1 MYQQQQKQPFC
12 ALTLYLNPTGNKS
25 PKFEYKADAK
35 SLFTCSLTK
44 KKYKLSQ
51 INEWFMTEGVQNFVK
66 QGYTG
71 KWMAK
76 TQQIENPKPYDKGD
90 FQMVLSFIMIK
101 PYKPQPNVD
110 GMKPI
115 AQAIPQVQ
123 QQQQQNR
130 DKVDKINRG
139 TTYHYVKEV
148 EVARKQPEESF
159 DDDLP
164 PF

>member
-1 MYQQQQKQPFC
+1 MFKKEKTIFC
-12 ALTLYLNPTGNKS
+12 ALTLYLNPTGNTS
-25 PKFEYKADAK
+25 PKYQYKADAK

-51 INEWFMTEGVQNFVK
+51 ISEWFMTEGVQNFVK

-90 FQMVLSFIMIK
+90 FQMVLSFIMTK
-101 PYKPQPNVD
+101 PYTPQPNVD

-115 AQAIPQVQ
+115 GQTMPQYREVSMTQAQPSAPEYAKPVE
-123 QQQQQNR
+123 
-130 DKVDKINRG
+130 KID
-139 TTYHYVKEV
+139 EM
-148 EVARKQPEESF
+148 
-159 DDDLP
+159 DDDI

>member
-1 MYQQQQKQPFC
+1 MSYQQQQKTPFC
-12 ALTLYLNPTGNKS
+12 ALTIKMYATGKTA
-25 PKFEYKADAK
+25 PKFEFKANAE

-51 INEWFMTEGVQNFVK
+51 INEWYLSPEVQKFHV
-66 QGYTG
+66 QGYRA
-71 KWMAK
+71 KWYAK
-76 TQQIENPKPYDKGD
+76 TEHNENPNKYSKGETNL
-90 FQMVLSFIMIK
+90 VVSLIMTK

-123 QQQQQNR
+123 QQ
-130 DKVDKINRG
+130 
-139 TTYHYVKEV
+139 
-148 EVARKQPEESF
+148 VAKPEESF

>member
-1 MYQQQQKQPFC
+1 MYQQQKKTPFC
-12 ALTLYLNPTGNKS
+12 ALTMYLRSTGNQS

-51 INEWFMTEGVQNFVK
+51 IDEWYHTEGVQNFVR
-66 QGYTG
+66 QGYSG
-71 KWMAK
+71 KWFAK
-76 TQQIENPKPYDKGD
+76 TQEIENPNKYDKSNL
-90 FQMVLSFIMIK
+90 QMILSFIMIK
-101 PYKPQPNVD
+101 PFKPQPSVD

-115 AQAIPQVQ
+115 AESMP
-123 QQQQQNR
+123 R
-130 DKVDKINRG
+130 
-139 TTYHYVKEV
+139 YKEMPMT
-148 EVARKQPEESF
+148 EARPSAPDHAKTAGMSDF

>member
-1 MYQQQQKQPFC
+1 MYQQQQKTPFC
-12 ALTLYLNPTGNKS
+12 ALTLYLRPTGKKA

-51 INEWFMTEGVQNFVK
+51 ISEWFMTEGVQNFVK

-123 QQQQQNR
+123 QQ
-130 DKVDKINRG
+130 
-139 TTYHYVKEV
+139 
-148 EVARKQPEESF
+148 VAKPDESF

>member
-1 MYQQQQKQPFC
+1 MSYQQQQKTPFC
-12 ALTLYLNPTGNKS
+12 ALTMKMYATGKKA
-25 PKFEYKADAK
+25 PKFEFKASAD
-35 SLFTCSLTK
+35 SVFTCSLTK

-51 INEWFMTEGVQNFVK
+51 VSEWFMTEGVQNFVK

-71 KWMAK
+71 KWFAK
-76 TQQIENPKPYDKGD
+76 TQQIENPKQYDKGD

-123 QQQQQNR
+123 QQQ
-130 DKVDKINRG
+130 
-139 TTYHYVKEV
+139 V

>member
-12 ALTLYLNPTGNKS
+12 ALTMYLRPTGNKS

-71 KWMAK
+71 KWFAK
-76 TQQIENPKPYDKGD
+76 TQQIENPKQYDKGD

-123 QQQQQNR
+123 QQQ
-130 DKVDKINRG
+130 
-139 TTYHYVKEV
+139 V
-148 EVARKQPEESF
+148 EIARKQPEESF

>member
-1 MYQQQQKQPFC
+1 MYQQQKQPFC

-51 INEWFMTEGVQNFVK
+51 INDWYLTEGVQNFVK

-110 GMKPI
+110 GLKPMS
-115 AQAIPQVQ
+115 QSIPQVQ
-123 QQQQQNR
+123 PQQ
-130 DKVDKINRG
+130 
-139 TTYHYVKEV
+139 V
-148 EVARKQPEESF
+148 EVARKQPDESF

>member
-12 ALTLYLNPTGNKS
+12 ALTLYLNPTGNTS
-25 PKFEYKADAK
+25 PKYEYKADAK

-51 INEWFMTEGVQNFVK
+51 INEWYLTEGVQNFVK

-110 GMKPI
+110 GLKPMS
-115 AQAIPQVQ
+115 QSIPQVQ
-123 QQQQQNR
+123 PQQ
-130 DKVDKINRG
+130 
-139 TTYHYVKEV
+139 V
-148 EVARKQPEESF
+148 EVARKQPDESF

>member
-51 INEWFMTEGVQNFVK
+51 ISEWFMTEGVQNFVK

-71 KWMAK
+71 KWFAK
-76 TQQIENPKPYDKGD
+76 TQQIENPKQYDKGD

-115 AQAIPQVQ
+115 AQAIQQPMQQVA
-123 QQQQQNR
+123 
-130 DKVDKINRG
+130 K
-139 TTYHYVKEV
+139 
-148 EVARKQPEESF
+148 AEESF
-159 DDDLP
+159 DADLP

>member
-1 MYQQQQKQPFC
+1 MYQQQKQPFC

-51 INEWFMTEGVQNFVK
+51 INEWFITEGVQNFVK

-110 GMKPI
+110 GLKPMS
-115 AQAIPQVQ
+115 QSIPQVQ
-123 QQQQQNR
+123 PQQ
-130 DKVDKINRG
+130 
-139 TTYHYVKEV
+139 V
-148 EVARKQPEESF
+148 EVARKQPDESF
-159 DDDLP
+159 DDDYHH
-164 PF
+164 FN

>member
-1 MYQQQQKQPFC
+1 MYQQQKKQPFC

-25 PKFEYKADAK
+25 PKFEFKASAD

-51 INEWFMTEGVQNFVK
+51 VNEWYLSPEVQKFHNEGYRAKWYGKTEHN
-66 QGYTG
+66 
-71 KWMAK
+71 
-76 TQQIENPKPYDKGD
+76 ENPNKYSQGD
-90 FQMVLSFIMIK
+90 TNFVLSFIMVK
-101 PYKPQPNVD
+101 PYKPQANID

-115 AQAIPQVQ
+115 GQTIPQQVQ
-123 QQQQQNR
+123 Q
-130 DKVDKINRG
+130 
-139 TTYHYVKEV
+139 
-148 EVARKQPEESF
+148 VAKADESF

>member
-51 INEWFMTEGVQNFVK
+51 INEWYLTEGVQNFVK

-110 GMKPI
+110 GLKPVG
-115 AQAIPQVQ
+115 QSIPQVQ
-123 QQQQQNR
+123 PQPQQ
-130 DKVDKINRG
+130 
-139 TTYHYVKEV
+139 V
-148 EVARKQPEESF
+148 EVARKQPDESF

>member
-1 MYQQQQKQPFC
+1 MYQQQQRTPFC
-12 ALTLYLNPTGNKS
+12 ALTLYLRPTGKKA

-51 INEWFMTEGVQNFVK
+51 INEWYSTEGVQNFVK

-76 TQQIENPKPYDKGD
+76 TQTIETPNKYDQGD
-90 FQMVLSFIMIK
+90 TQMVLSFIMTK

-115 AQAIPQVQ
+115 AQAIPQPMQ
-123 QQQQQNR
+123 Q
-130 DKVDKINRG
+130 
-139 TTYHYVKEV
+139 
-148 EVARKQPEESF
+148 VAKAEESF

>member
-1 MYQQQQKQPFC
+1 MFKKEKTIFC
-12 ALTLYLNPTGNKS
+12 ALTLYLNPTGNTS
-25 PKFEYKADAK
+25 PKYQYKADAK

-44 KKYKLSQ
+44 KKYKLSE
-51 INEWFMTEGVQNFVK
+51 INKWFMTEGVQNLVK

-123 QQQQQNR
+123 Q
-130 DKVDKINRG
+130 
-139 TTYHYVKEV
+139 
-148 EVARKQPEESF
+148 VAKPEESF

>member
-1 MYQQQQKQPFC
+1 MYQQQKQPFC

-51 INEWFMTEGVQNFVK
+51 INEWYLTEGVQNFVK

-76 TQQIENPKPYDKGD
+76 TQQIENPKPYDKGE
-90 FQMVLSFIMIK
+90 FQMVLSFIMSK

-110 GMKPI
+110 GLKPMS
-115 AQAIPQVQ
+115 QSIPQVQ
-123 QQQQQNR
+123 PQQ
-130 DKVDKINRG
+130 
-139 TTYHYVKEV
+139 V
-148 EVARKQPEESF
+148 EVARKQPDDSF

>member
-1 MYQQQQKQPFC
+1 MYQQKQKQPFC

-51 INEWFMTEGVQNFVK
+51 ISEWFLTEGVQNFVK

-71 KWMAK
+71 KWFAK
-76 TQQIENPKPYDKGD
+76 TQQIENPKQYDKGD

-115 AQAIPQVQ
+115 GQAIPQVQ
-123 QQQQQNR
+123 QQ
-130 DKVDKINRG
+130 
-139 TTYHYVKEV
+139 V

>member
-1 MYQQQQKQPFC
+1 MSYQQQQRPPFC
-12 ALTLYLNPTGNKS
+12 ALTMYLRSTGKKA

-51 INEWFMTEGVQNFVK
+51 INEWYSTEGVQNFVR

-71 KWMAK
+71 KWYAK
-76 TQQIENPKPYDKGD
+76 TQDIETPNKYNQGMT
-90 FQMVLSFIMIK
+90 QMVLSFIMIK

-115 AQAIPQVQ
+115 AQAIPQPMQ
-123 QQQQQNR
+123 Q
-130 DKVDKINRG
+130 
-139 TTYHYVKEV
+139 
-148 EVARKQPEESF
+148 VAKADESF

>member
-1 MYQQQQKQPFC
+1 MSYQQQQKKPFC
-12 ALTLYLNPTGNKS
+12 ALTMYLRPTGNKS

-35 SLFTCSLTK
+35 SLFTCSLTR

-51 INEWFMTEGVQNFVK
+51 ISEWFMTEGVQNFVK

-71 KWMAK
+71 KWYAK
-76 TQQIENPKPYDKGD
+76 TEVNESPNKYDQGD
-90 FQMVLSFIMIK
+90 SKMVLSFIMIK
-101 PYKPQPNVD
+101 PFKPQPNVD

-115 AQAIPQVQ
+115 AQAIQQPMQQVAKA
-123 QQQQQNR
+123 
-130 DKVDKINRG
+130 D
-139 TTYHYVKEV
+139 
-148 EVARKQPEESF
+148 ESF

>member
-1 MYQQQQKQPFC
+1 MYQQQQKTPFC
-12 ALTLYLNPTGNKS
+12 ALTLYLRPTGKKA

-51 INEWFMTEGVQNFVK
+51 INEWYLTEGVQNFVK

-110 GMKPI
+110 GLKPVS
-115 AQAIPQVQ
+115 QSIPQVQ
-123 QQQQQNR
+123 PQQ
-130 DKVDKINRG
+130 
-139 TTYHYVKEV
+139 V
-148 EVARKQPEESF
+148 EVARKQPDDSF

>member
-1 MYQQQQKQPFC
+1 MYQQQKKQPFC
-12 ALTLYLNPTGNKS
+12 ALTMYLRPTGNKS

-51 INEWFMTEGVQNFVK
+51 INEWYLTEGVQNFVK

-76 TQQIENPKPYDKGD
+76 TQTIETPNKYDQGD
-90 FQMVLSFIMIK
+90 TQMVLSFIMIK

-115 AQAIPQVQ
+115 SQAIPQVQ
-123 QQQQQNR
+123 QQQ
-130 DKVDKINRG
+130 
-139 TTYHYVKEV
+139 V
-148 EVARKQPEESF
+148 EIARKQPEESF

>member
-1 MYQQQQKQPFC
+1 MYQQQKQPFC
-12 ALTLYLNPTGNKS
+12 ALTLYLNPPGNKS

-51 INEWFMTEGVQNFVK
+51 INEWYLTEGVQNFVK

-110 GMKPI
+110 GLKPMSLS
-115 AQAIPQVQ
+115 IPQVQ
-123 QQQQQNR
+123 PQQ
-130 DKVDKINRG
+130 
-139 TTYHYVKEV
+139 V
-148 EVARKQPEESF
+148 EVARKQPDDSF

>member
-12 ALTLYLNPTGNKS
+12 ALTMYLRPTGNKS

-51 INEWFMTEGVQNFVK
+51 IDQWYNTEGVQNFVR

-71 KWMAK
+71 KWYAK
-76 TQQIENPKPYDKGD
+76 TQDIETPNKYDQGTT
-90 FQMVLSFIMIK
+90 QMVLSFIMTK

-115 AQAIPQVQ
+115 AQAIPYAQ
-123 QQQQQNR
+123 QTSQPITTSGNYRPEEMANIKR
-130 DKVDKINRG
+130 D
-139 TTYHYVKEV
+139 
-148 EVARKQPEESF
+148 ESF

>member
-1 MYQQQQKQPFC
+1 MYQQQKQPFC

-110 GMKPI
+110 GLKPMS
-115 AQAIPQVQ
+115 QSIPQVQ
-123 QQQQQNR
+123 PQQ
-130 DKVDKINRG
+130 
-139 TTYHYVKEV
+139 V
-148 EVARKQPEESF
+148 EVARKQPDESF

>member
-1 MYQQQQKQPFC
+1 MYQQKQKQPFC

-115 AQAIPQVQ
+115 GQTIPQYREMPMTEAQ
-123 QQQQQNR
+123 PSTPEYA
-130 DKVDKINRG
+130 KP
-139 TTYHYVKEV
+139 V
-148 EVARKQPEESF
+148 EKM
-159 DDDLP
+159 DDMDDEI

>member
-1 MYQQQQKQPFC
+1 MYQQQKQPFC

-25 PKFEYKADAK
+25 PKFEYKAAAK
-35 SLFTCSLTK
+35 SLFTSSLTK

-51 INEWFMTEGVQNFVK
+51 INEWYLTEGVQNFDK

-123 QQQQQNR
+123 QQQ
-130 DKVDKINRG
+130 
-139 TTYHYVKEV
+139 V
-148 EVARKQPEESF
+148 EIARKQPEESF

>member
-1 MYQQQQKQPFC
+1 MYPQEKEPFC
-12 ALTLYLNPTGNKS
+12 ALTLYLNPTGKKS
-25 PKFEYKADAK
+25 PKYEYKADAK

-51 INEWFMTEGVQNFVK
+51 INEWYLTEGVQNFVK

-90 FQMVLSFIMIK
+90 FQMVLSFIMSK

-110 GMKPI
+110 GLKPVS
-115 AQAIPQVQ
+115 QSIPQVQ
-123 QQQQQNR
+123 PQQ
-130 DKVDKINRG
+130 
-139 TTYHYVKEV
+139 V
-148 EVARKQPEESF
+148 EVARKQPDDSF

>member
-1 MYQQQQKQPFC
+1 
-12 ALTLYLNPTGNKS
+12 
-25 PKFEYKADAK
+25 
-35 SLFTCSLTK
+35 
-44 KKYKLSQ
+44 
-51 INEWFMTEGVQNFVK
+51 MTEGVQNFVK

-123 QQQQQNR
+123 QQ
-130 DKVDKINRG
+130 
-139 TTYHYVKEV
+139 
-148 EVARKQPEESF
+148 VAKPEESF